1 MADSYSVPPVC
12 SLRCFIYI
20 IYTLIVDYYESA
32 LKMKNLGLG
41 EQNHFDESH
50 KVRKEQRQDGEG
62 GTVDGLCRQDTF
74 PSFSKP

>member
-50 KVRKEQRQDGEG
+50 KVRKEQRQDLSPE
-62 GTVDGLCRQDTF
+62 Q
-74 PSFSKP
+74 PSPLTAQMPV